1 MIQSNNNWEEKELGA
16 DLGYGELLKILWRRR
31 FWFLGVFAGVITLN
45 TLISLQKP
53 SIYMSSMQLLVEPNY
68 QGNTDSQ
75 EEFSDYGVEIDY
87 ATQINL
93 MRSSGLL
100 KRAVTKLQAQYPDM
114 TIEELRRSLD
124 IYQLIEGKT
133 ETKIIE
139 ADYVGN
145 SPTLTKEVLEKIK
158 AVYLEYNLEQQEKRL
173 QDGLSFINNQIPE
186 ARQDLIQTESSITEL
201 RNRYNLIDPE
211 QEAAVISDRLG
222 NIKQQRESLKA
233 EYQDINGRYLN
244 LQQQLG
250 TSDNNLTTSTRLT
263 QSERYQNLLNELQT
277 VELELAQQRA
287 RFTEKNPIIQD
298 LLAQRYSKQGLLRK
312 EIIKV
317 LGAVP
322 PQLNLDLE
330 SLQKQGQL
338 GESETDVLE
347 TLTQLK
353 AQLKGIEEKELSLA
367 QTEQSLSKQ
376 LNEFPK
382 IIAEYNSLVQEAE
395 VKRNT
400 LQRLLEA
407 KQEFGIEIDR
417 GGFNWQIVEP
427 PSDGVLISPN
437 IQRDLLL
444 GIVVASVLGGFAA
457 FVREASDNR
466 VFDRKQIEQQVSL
479 PVLGTIPREPLEK
492 NNNHFLA
499 QLPLSPSKSLRDILG
514 WQPFQESVDI
524 IYENLQ
530 LLNSYSAIK
539 SLTVTSAIAQE
550 GKSTLICGLA
560 ASIARRQQ
568 KVLIIDANLRSP
580 RLHQEFELI
589 NRDGLSDW
597 LAGGNKI
604 PTIHSIP
611 LLGETIDLIV
621 AGSQTADPVKL
632 LSNSRFP
639 ELIRNLEQHY
649 DLVLVDTPPILG
661 TVDAIKTASYCSGV
675 VIVSRLDTVKIAE
688 FTEAT
693 NLMTKFNLLGV
704 VVNDSKEVRKERRQ
718 QFLLSQ
724 ISNMN

>member
-114 TIEELRRSLD
+114 TIEELRKSLE

-338 GESETDVLE
+338 GESETDILE

-382 IIAEYNSLVQEAE
+382 IIAQYNSLIQEAE

-499 QLPLSPSKSLRDILG
+499 QLPLSPSKSLRDILR

-524 IYENLQ
+524 IYENLR

-724 ISNMN
+724 ISNLN